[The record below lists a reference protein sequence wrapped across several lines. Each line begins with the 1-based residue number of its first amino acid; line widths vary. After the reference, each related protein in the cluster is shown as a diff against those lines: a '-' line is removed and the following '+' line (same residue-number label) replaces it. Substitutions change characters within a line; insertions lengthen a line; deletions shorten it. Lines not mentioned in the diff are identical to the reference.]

1 MPSPMLR
8 PALLAA
14 AALGLVAATPPAPV
28 PQPAPATGPA
38 PAPLAPQPPALEV
51 DGAPPVPLAIAE
63 ATRPYL
69 EYRSVRFQGWNPI
82 DRTMLI
88 ATRFANTRQLHTL
101 SGPLMDRHQISFESD
116 PVSGLI
122 MPGDG
127 TQVVIKDK
135 GGDEFYQLY
144 TLKDGRL
151 TLLTD
156 GKSRNEVGAV
166 SHDGRWLG
174 YRSTRRNGTDADLYL
189 IDPRH
194 PETNRLVAQVS
205 GGGWQF
211 GDFAPDGKSA
221 VVINTISIARTD
233 LYRLDLATGKLT
245 PLGGR
250 KAKVPPANIAK
261 VAFAPDGKLWAL
273 SDAGSDF
280 VRLGTVDLAT
290 GRFTAR
296 SPEPRGDVEDFDIA
310 ADGRFIAYTVN
321 LAGESKLR
329 LFLPA
334 SGTMRDVAKLPAGV
348 IGALKVA
355 PWGTIGLSLESAK
368 FPADAFS
375 VDPVTL
381 AVTRWTAS
389 ETGGLDPARNAA
401 AELVEVRSFDG
412 EPVSGFLYRPD
423 GAKFPGRRP
432 VIVDI
437 HGGPEGQS
445 RPGFLGRRNFLVNQL
460 GIALF
465 LPNVRGS
472 TGFGKRFVEL
482 DNGPFHRED
491 SVRDIGPLLDRL
503 GADPLLDPAAMAVT
517 GGSYGG
523 YMCYASAIRYVARLK
538 AAACSVAISNFVTF
552 LQNTQGYRRDLRR
565 VEYGDE
571 RDPKQ
576 RAQLEAISPLTHA
589 DRLAIPLMVTT
600 GGNDPRVPRTEAE
613 QMVRAVR
620 AQGRTAWHMIARDEG
635 HGYARKANIDYQF
648 WTEVAFWQAY
658 LLR

>member
-1 MPSPMLR
+1 MQRL
-8 PALLAA
+8 PALAS
-14 AALGLVAATPPAPV
+14 ALCLLTLATPGAA
-28 PQPAPATGPA
+28 QTAA
-38 PAPLAPQPPALEV
+38 APLAPKPAAIEV

-69 EYRSVRFQGWNPI
+69 EFRSVRFQGWNPI

-101 SGPLMDRHQISFESD
+101 TGPLMDRHQISFESE
-116 PVSGLI
+116 PVSGLL

-135 GGDEFYQLY
+135 GGDEFFQFY

-166 SHDGRWLG
+166 SHDGHWLG
-174 YRSTRRNGTDADLYL
+174 YRSTRRNGVDADLYV

-194 PETNRLVAQVS
+194 PETNRLVAQVT
-205 GGGWQF
+205 GGGWQI
-211 GDFAPDGKSA
+211 GDFAPDGKTALVTEYVS
-221 VVINTISIARTD
+221 VARTN
-233 LYRLDLATGKLT
+233 LYRLDLSKGTLT
-245 PLGGR
+245 PLGGP
-250 KAKVPPANIAK
+250 KAKLAPAAFGK
-261 VAFAPDGKLWAL
+261 VAFAPDGKLWAT

-280 VRLGTVDLAT
+280 LRLGTVDLAS

-310 ADGRFIAYTVN
+310 PDGRFIAYTVN
-321 LAGESKLR
+321 IAGESKLR
-329 LFLPA
+329 LFVPA

-348 IGALKVA
+348 IGAMKVA

-375 VDPVTL
+375 VDPISL

-401 AELVEVRSFDG
+401 AELVEVKSFDG
-412 EPVSGFLYRPD
+412 EPVSGYLYRPD
-423 GAKFPGRRP
+423 PAKFPGKRP

-445 RPGFLGRRNFLVNQL
+445 RPGFRGRTNYLVNEL
-460 GIALF
+460 GIAVL

-472 TGFGKRFVEL
+472 TGFGKRFVAL
-482 DNGPFHRED
+482 DNGPFKRED
-491 SVRDIGPLLDRL
+491 SVRDIEPLLDRL
-503 GADPLLDPAAMAVT
+503 AADPQIDGAAMAVT

-523 YMCYASAIRYVARLK
+523 YMCYASAIRYGARLK
-538 AAACSVAISNFVTF
+538 AAACAVAISNFVTF

-571 RDPKQ
+571 RNPVQ
-576 RAQLEAISPLTHA
+576 RAQLLAISPLTHA

-600 GGNDPRVPRTEAE
+600 GGNDPRVPRSEAE
-613 QMVRAVR
+613 QMVKAVR
-620 AQGRTAWHMIARDEG
+620 AQGRTAWHLIALDEG
-635 HGYARKANIDYQF
+635 HGYAKKANQDYQF
-648 WTEVAFWQAY
+648 WTEVAFWKQN
-658 LLR
+658 LLGER